1 MKVSY
6 IVSLEPGTA
15 GCLGKVVAG
24 SHLINAV
31 HFQLAQRFGDSVRVQ
46 EVNLAEHSDKY
57 QSLIDATA
65 KKIFIKMLENGA
77 SDIYEVENL
86 WLNEYADMLYTLFPE
101 GKRCVQDLYQ
111 ALNTLKERGV
121 TVSVNTSPAKS
132 IVPDSVFTIKD

>member
-1 MKVSY
+1 MKMSFRVD
-6 IVSLEPGTA
+6 VETDEPRA
-15 GCLGKVVAG
+15 GQAIITELSRLRTGLGIQIIGV
-24 SHLINAV
+24 HEINP
-31 HFQLAQRFGDSVRVQ
+31 
-46 EVNLAEHSDKY
+46 AEHSDKY
-57 QSLIDATA
+57 QSLVDTTA

-77 SDIYEVENL
+77 DNIYEVENL

-121 TVSVNTSPAKS
+121 IVSVNTNPAKS